1 MLNRTVVKNQP
12 DAPSNCHVL
21 LVDDVPDI
29 LKIHQSMLAH
39 LKHTSVLA
47 ENGKEA
53 LKAFLQENKHFDLV
67 ITDYCMPK
75 MDGLELIEHIRQLG
89 SNIPVIM
96 ITAYAEDNQLQ
107 RADHYNATIINKPVS
122 ME

>member
-1 MLNRTVVKNQP
+1 M
-12 DAPSNCHVL
+12 
-21 LVDDVPDI
+21 VDDVPDI
-29 LKIHQSMLAH
+29 LKIHQSMLAR
-39 LKHTSVLA
+39 LEHTSVLA

-53 LKAFLQENKHFDLV
+53 LKAFLQENNHFDMV
-67 ITDYCMPK
+67 ITDFCMPK

-89 SNIPVIM
+89 TNIPIIM

-122 ME
+122 MEKFQQAMAKAMTAA